1 MKRVLAAIALA
12 ILTTSAD
19 RLDAQAIPA
28 PPVQGAS
35 APDPSEIV
43 GEPSGKR
50 LTGDAL
56 ELETKRVSALLR
68 CPVCQGLSVFDSPA
82 EMARNMKIEVRDL
95 LARGYTGEQILKYF
109 ETSYGEFV
117 RLQPPLRGV
126 NWLVWI
132 SPFVALLLGGWIM
145 LVRLR
150 SRPNTSTAS
159 DESLASSQLLDE
171 SLAPYLA
178 SVRRMAYDN
187 PDDSKMSA
195 APNPGPVTMG
205 DQK

>member
-1 MKRVLAAIALA
+1 VKVVLAAMAVTL
-12 ILTTSAD
+12 LTTFAD
-19 RLDAQAIPA
+19 RVDAQAIPA

-50 LTGDAL
+50 LTGEAL
-56 ELETKRVSALLR
+56 ELETKRVSSLLR

-95 LARGYTGEQILKYF
+95 LARGYTGEQIMKYF

-132 SPFVALLLGGWIM
+132 SPLIALLVGGWIM

-150 SRPNTSTAS
+150 SRPKASVRS
-159 DESLASSQLLDE
+159 DESLESSEPVDE

-178 SVRRMAYDN
+178 SVRRMAYDT
-187 PDDSKMSA
+187 PDESKTPLP
-195 APNPGPVTMG
+195 PNAGPVTG
-205 DQK
+205 RDQT